1 MKEIDDVSLGGVSL
15 QYMNDRTN
23 EINEDQLLANKTRMM
38 SKTTDSIRRPNYNT
52 DFGPP
57 PASRIKRSMSMPFMI
72 KSILS
77 KPTPTF
83 NRRTKKKH
91 VRSKS
96 VHFDEKL
103 PIKLYQLDDRPRII
117 SDENSYDTGKVNFDK
132 TKPLG
137 RINSQEYYEEDEFQD
152 NNNNNSMMM
161 ESSENN
167 GFYDFNFPIFDY
179 EQGLQDVRIN
189 YFFNHTKNDLYL
201 QELHLEFLKQ
211 TQDWVLK
218 GIVSVRNIFF
228 EKFVV
233 VRYTTNNWKNS
244 TDISGTY
251 LRSGNN
257 YDFFEFQIN
266 KLVDLINY
274 DYDKHSINLE
284 FCINYQTTD
293 SNHQGLEY
301 WDNNNDK
308 NYRMRLVVGKELNVR
323 AKEEDDIK
331 QIEKRFM
338 NWNLSYI
345 DDNSNHKDNNNSNS
359 KSRQNQNVINSNKKS
374 IKSLLNENSDS
385 DSDLDSLEFD
395 FDGKFRSSSKH
406 NHKNNR
412 NDNFSSGLKNNFS
425 MDNNFGNTRRKKV
438 TDNFNS
444 NDILQSAMNQYPFK
458 QYNFKN
464 SFNS

>member
-1 MKEIDDVSLGGVSL
+1 MQEEDNNSMGGVSL
-15 QYMNDRTN
+15 QYLNNNAQGELTN
-23 EINEDQLLANKTRMM
+23 DQLLAKKTRMM
-38 SKTTDSIRRPNYNT
+38 SKTTDSIRNPAYTT

-57 PASRIKRSMSMPFMI
+57 QASRIKRSMSMPFI
-72 KSILS
+72 VKSILS

-91 VRSKS
+91 IRSKS

-117 SDENSYDTGKVNFDK
+117 SDEDSYDTGKVNFDK

-137 RINSQEYYEEDEFQD
+137 RINTQEYYEDEND
-152 NNNNNSMMM
+152 NDLDMIKDSAINSG
-161 ESSENN
+161 ENN

-179 EQGLQDVRIN
+179 AQGLQDVRIN

-201 QELHLEFLKQ
+201 QDLHLEFLKQ

-218 GIVSVRNIFF
+218 GIISLRNIFF

-244 TDISGTY
+244 TDIYGQY
-251 LRSGNN
+251 MRSGNN

-293 SNHQGLEY
+293 NNHQALEF

-308 NYRMRLVVGKELNVR
+308 NYRMRLVVGKELNTI
-323 AKEEDDIK
+323 AKEENDIK
-331 QIEKRFM
+331 NIEKQFM
-338 NWNLSYI
+338 NWNLTYTDSKSHNTNKKT
-345 DDNSNHKDNNNSNS
+345 NSNNNNNSSGRSCNS
-359 KSRQNQNVINSNKKS
+359 NSNKKN

-395 FDGKFRSSSKH
+395 LGHRFE
-406 NHKNNR
+406 NNR
-412 NDNFSSGLKNNFS
+412 KNSKQMNNNFGMTNNFNNLNNFSS
-425 MDNNFGNTRRKKV
+425 KKR
-438 TDNFNS
+438 TDNFNN

>member
-1 MKEIDDVSLGGVSL
+1 MNEEDKNSMGGVSL
-15 QYMNDRTN
+15 QYMNNTGND
-23 EINEDQLLANKTRMM
+23 DLLGKKTRMI
-38 SKTTDSIRRPNYNT
+38 SKTTDSIRNPGYTT

-57 PASRIKRSMSMPFMI
+57 QAARIKRSMSMPFMI

-132 TKPLG
+132 IKPLG
-137 RINSQEYYEEDEFQD
+137 RINSQEYYEDEDEGED
-152 NNNNNSMMM
+152 INMISD
-161 ESSENN
+161 SSINYGENN

-201 QELHLEFLKQ
+201 QELHLEFLKH

-218 GIVSVRNIFF
+218 GIISLRNIFF

-244 TDISGTY
+244 TDISGKY
-251 LRSGNN
+251 IRSGNN

-293 SNHQGLEY
+293 NNHQILEF

-308 NYRMRLVVGKELNVR
+308 NYRMRLVVGKELNTIT
-323 AKEEDDIK
+323 KEEEDIK
-331 QIEKRFM
+331 NIEKQFM
-338 NWNLSYI
+338 NWNLTYT
-345 DDNSNHKDNNNSNS
+345 DSN
-359 KSRQNQNVINSNKKS
+359 KSHNKNTKKGTNNQNNKKKS
-374 IKSLLNENSDS
+374 IQSLLNENSDS

-395 FDGKFRSSSKH
+395 LDRRF
-406 NHKNNR
+406 KNNR
-412 NDNFSSGLKNNFS
+412 KNNSRMTNNFGMNNNFS
-425 MDNNFGNTRRKKV
+425 NFGSKKRV
-438 TDNFNS
+438 DNFNN